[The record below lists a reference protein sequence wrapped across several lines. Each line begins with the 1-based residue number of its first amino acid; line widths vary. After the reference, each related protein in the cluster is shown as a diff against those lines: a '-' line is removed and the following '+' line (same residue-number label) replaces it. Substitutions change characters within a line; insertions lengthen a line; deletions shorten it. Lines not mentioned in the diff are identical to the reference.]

1 MMMPEGISGWELAGK
16 LQAERPGLKVIYTS
30 GYSVDLLTRDGEFGK
45 GIHFLPKPYQPHV
58 LAKTVRDCLDG

>member
-1 MMMPEGISGWELAGK
+1 MMMPEGISGWELAEK

-30 GYSVDLLTRDGEFGK
+30 GYSVDLLGRNGEFGQ